1 MNICL
6 MNDSFPPVIDGVA
19 NTVVNYA
26 NIITKNYG
34 SALVATPQYPGVED
48 DYPFPVIRYPSIDTT
63 KKTGYRAGQPFAPE
77 IVGTLASRPIDII
90 HSHCPITSTWL
101 ARLLRDQVNA
111 PVILTYH
118 TKFDID
124 IAKAVRGKH
133 IQEAAIKLLVSNIS
147 ACDEVWVVSSGAGA
161 NLQSLGYQGSYV
173 VMENGVDLPKGPAD
187 EYDAHLLD
195 RQYQLPQGVP
205 VFLFVGRLMWYKGLR
220 IILDSLADL
229 NRQGQDFRMV
239 FIGDGGDKD
248 QVVQYANTVSL
259 ADKCIFTGSISDRS
273 KLRAWY
279 TRADLLLFPSTFD
292 TNGLVVREAAACGL
306 GSMLISGSCAA
317 EGITDGHNGILID
330 ETPQSM
336 TAELKKLLAKPEKM
350 QDIGQTAMDEI
361 YISWEESIDRA
372 WQRYNVVLDKWRSG
386 LMIRKKAPAD
396 SFFTK
401 SGDLL
406 EGLDKVR
413 QRGNEH
419 LEKVHQRGSEHL
431 EKIRDHRQQLH
442 DLLDRYL

>member
-19 NTVVNYA
+19 NTVLNYA
-26 NIITKNYG
+26 NIITKSYG
-34 SALVATPQYPGVED
+34 GAIVATPQYPGVED

-63 KKTGYRAGQPFAPE
+63 KKTGYRAGRPFSPE
-77 IVGTLASRPIDII
+77 IIGDLAARPIDII

-101 ARLLRDQVNA
+101 ARMLRDQVNA

-133 IQEAAIKLLVSNIS
+133 IQEAAIKLLVGNIE
-147 ACDEVWVVSSGAGA
+147 ACDEVWVVSSGAGE
-161 NLQSLGYQGSYV
+161 NLWSLGYQGDYV
-173 VMENGVDLPKGPAD
+173 VMENGVDLPKGPID
-187 EYDAHLLD
+187 PYEAHLLD
-195 RQYQLPQGVP
+195 RRHDLPQGVP

-220 IILDSLADL
+220 LILDSLAAL
-229 NRQGQDFRMV
+229 KSQGQDFRMV
-239 FIGDGGDKD
+239 FIGSGGDRD
-248 QVVQYANTVSL
+248 EVVEYTNTVSL

-273 KLRAWY
+273 QLRAWY

-317 EGITDGHNGILID
+317 EGITHGRNGILID
-330 ETPQSM
+330 ETADSM
-336 TAELKKLLAKPEKM
+336 AAELTKLLAQPEKM
-350 QDIGQTAMDEI
+350 EAIGETAMEEI

-372 WQRYNVVLDKWRSG
+372 WQRYNVVQDKWRSG
-386 LMIRKKAPAD
+386 LMTRKKAPAD
-396 SFFTK
+396 GFFTK

-413 QRGNEH
+413 QRGSDR
-419 LEKVHQRGSEHL
+419 LEKVHQKGNEHL